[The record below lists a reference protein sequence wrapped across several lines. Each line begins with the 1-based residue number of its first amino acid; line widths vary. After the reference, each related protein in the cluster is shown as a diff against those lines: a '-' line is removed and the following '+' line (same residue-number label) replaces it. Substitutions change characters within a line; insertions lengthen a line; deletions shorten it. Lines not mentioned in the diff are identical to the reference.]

1 MSVNKSE
8 KLQWSFLGSMDYQ
21 KAWDLQRSLA
31 EARAQGRIGDTL
43 LLLEH
48 PAVYTLGR
56 TSRESDLL
64 FPVDYLESLGAR
76 VVRVDR
82 GGQIT
87 FHGPGQL
94 VGYPIMDVRS
104 WGGGPLRYV
113 RGLEATLIGVLDAFG
128 IAAGRADKPTGIW
141 VEDEKIAAIGVKVS
155 RRVTTHGFA
164 LNVATDLSWF
174 QNIVPCGM
182 PDAGVTSMERLL
194 GSSVSL
200 EEVIPIVVERF
211 GKETGR
217 AMMEISSGSLLAQLV
232 TSPVA

>member
-1 MSVNKSE
+1 MKGE
-8 KLQWSFLGSMDYQ
+8 KTDNLKWAFLGSMDYQ
-21 KAWDLQRSLA
+21 EAWDLQRSLA
-31 EARAQGRIGDTL
+31 EARMQGRVGDTL

-56 TSRESDLL
+56 TSRESDLM
-64 FPVDYLESLGAR
+64 FPIAYLESLGAR

-128 IAAGRADKPTGIW
+128 IRAGRADQPTGIW
-141 VEDEKIAAIGVKVS
+141 VGDEKIAAIGVKVS

-164 LNVATDLSWF
+164 LNVSTDLSWF
-174 QNIVPCGM
+174 QNIIPCGL
-182 PDAGVTSMERLL
+182 PDTGVTSMERLL
-194 GSSVSL
+194 GRSVSL
-200 EEVIPIVVERF
+200 EDVIPVVVERF
-211 GKETGR
+211 GKETGS
-217 AMMEISSGSLLAQLV
+217 AMMEISTGSLLAQWV
-232 TSPVA
+232 TSSVA

>member
-64 FPVDYLESLGAR
+64 FPVDHLESLGAR

-141 VEDEKIAAIGVKVS
+141 VEDEKIATIGVKVS

-194 GSSVSL
+194 GRIVSL
-200 EEVIPIVVERF
+200 EEVFPIVVERF

-217 AMMEISSGSLLAQLV
+217 AMMEISSGSLLAQFV

>member
-1 MSVNKSE
+1 MKGEKTE
-8 KLQWSFLGSMDYQ
+8 KLQWAFLGQMDYREG
-21 KAWDLQRSLA
+21 WDLQRSLA
-31 EARAQGRIGDTL
+31 EARIQGRVGDTL

-64 FPVDYLESLGAR
+64 FPVDHLESLGAS

-128 IAAGRADKPTGIW
+128 ITAGRVDKPTGIW

-174 QNIVPCGM
+174 RNIVPCGI
-182 PDAGVTSMERLL
+182 PDTGVTSMERLL
-194 GSSVSL
+194 GRSVSL
-200 EEVIPIVVERF
+200 EEVVPVVVERF
-211 GKETGR
+211 GKETGS
-217 AMMEISSGSLLAQLV
+217 AMTEISKDSLLTQWVPSSA
-232 TSPVA
+232 A

>member
-128 IAAGRADKPTGIW
+128 IAAGRADMPTGIW